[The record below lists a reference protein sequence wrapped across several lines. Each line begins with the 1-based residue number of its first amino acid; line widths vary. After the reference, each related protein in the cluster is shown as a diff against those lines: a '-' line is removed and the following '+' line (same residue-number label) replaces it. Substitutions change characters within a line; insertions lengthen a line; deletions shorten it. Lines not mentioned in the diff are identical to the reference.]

1 MIACCGSRIKIFP
14 KMEKLWNEILGLF
27 DYSFIKSWHH
37 VKVYI
42 RYGRLKTIIVYLY
55 AKQFSIGNRTKWN
68 LNCSTLRFLPFKQL
82 APNLCCR
89 QSLACRDENHQQTQT
104 QLTYELLGPKPRTY
118 PLAMW
123 KTSLEHQPNHQLTD
137 CCFSHEH

>member
-1 MIACCGSRIKIFP
+1 MIACFGSRIKIFP

-55 AKQFSIGNRTKWN
+55 AK
-68 LNCSTLRFLPFKQL
+68 
-82 APNLCCR
+82 
-89 QSLACRDENHQQTQT
+89 
-104 QLTYELLGPKPRTY
+104 
-118 PLAMW
+118 
-123 KTSLEHQPNHQLTD
+123 
-137 CCFSHEH
+137 